1 MGAILKFLFL
11 AEHCRVACIGEQHA
25 WGGEGSIMPRGSSMP
40 GERGNIMTR
49 GRSMPKLPRARGSS
63 KLGEQYAQGEQ
74 HAL

>member
-1 MGAILKFLFL
+1 MYKHLPFL

-25 WGGEGSIMPRGSSMP
+25 WGGGSIMPRGSSMP

-49 GRSMPKLPRARGSS
+49 VRSVSKLPRAMGSS
-63 KLGEQYAQGEQ
+63 KLGEKYAQGEQ

>member
-1 MGAILKFLFL
+1 MP
-11 AEHCRVACIGEQHA
+11 
-25 WGGEGSIMPRGSSMP
+25 GGEGSIMPRGSSMP

-49 GRSMPKLPRARGSS
+49 GRSMPKLPRAGGSS